1 MKKKLLFINLLKLL
15 SWSWVADFK
24 GFLTVF
30 FVLYS
35 IPSSNKTGRECFLQT
50 SRVKWGC
57 DVKNKWCNRQPLARW
72 ELEVLTF
79 KLSSDKGNM
88 WLITKV
94 SLKILFRDTFVS
106 LDRGNVPVN
115 SKTAHAPSPS
125 SEL

>member
-1 MKKKLLFINLLKLL
+1 MLFANIK
-15 SWSWVADFK
+15 S
-24 GFLTVF
+24 
-30 FVLYS
+30 
-35 IPSSNKTGRECFLQT
+35 
-50 SRVKWGC
+50 KWGC
-57 DVKNKWCNRQPLARW
+57 DVKYKWCNRQPLGRW

-94 SLKILFRDTFVS
+94 SFKILFSDTFVN
-106 LDRGNVPVN
+106 LDGGNVPVN